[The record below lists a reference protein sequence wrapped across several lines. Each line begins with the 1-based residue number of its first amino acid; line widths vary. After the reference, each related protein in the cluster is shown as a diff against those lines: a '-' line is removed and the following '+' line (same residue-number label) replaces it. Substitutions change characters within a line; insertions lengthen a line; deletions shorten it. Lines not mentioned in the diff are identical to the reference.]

1 MTAHTGALT
10 APHTSD
16 LDHRIAAILTHHD
29 AEFVTFAPCGVL
41 HTAYAY
47 SGKAR
52 FVGTA
57 QTCSQALGLAM
68 GQLRAATGG
77 VL

>member
-1 MTAHTGALT
+1 MTAS
-10 APHTSD
+10 HTSD

-29 AEFVTFAPCGVL
+29 AEFVTFAPCGLL

-47 SGKAR
+47 SPTAR

-57 QTCSQALGLAM
+57 ATCSQALGLAM
-68 GQLRAATGG
+68 AGLRAATGG
-77 VL
+77 VA